1 MTSPTPPAET
11 GPKTMTF
18 LGHSLRPLRKG
29 EVIELSIMATL
40 FGLLFSWL
48 LPNAMPPASLANAFL
63 MACFMRAGMR
73 LNVSGIAFLLFLSF
87 VGADFFRFVQAALTG
102 G

>member
-1 MTSPTPPAET
+1 MPC
-11 GPKTMTF
+11 
-18 LGHSLRPLRKG
+18 
-29 EVIELSIMATL
+29 
-40 FGLLFSWL
+40 
-48 LPNAMPPASLANAFL
+48 PPASLANAFL

-87 VGADFFRFVQAALTG
+87 VGAGFFRFVQAALTG

>member
-1 MTSPTPPAET
+1 MPSPTPPAET
-11 GPKTMTF
+11 DPKTMVF

-40 FGLLFSWL
+40 FGLLLSWL
-48 LPNAMPPASLANAFL
+48 LPNALQPASLANAFL
-63 MACFMRAGMR
+63 MACFMRAGLR

-87 VGADFFRFVQAALTG
+87 VGAGFFGFVQAALTG